1 MSKQII
7 SSSVGSE
14 TPIQITQ
21 IYVEKI
27 NKIIKSGFTEQEKL
41 ETVKKHQVIYNIGI
55 EFVKRSEENLGNPLK
70 EFENRVLACECFNK
84 IVNSVDATEY
94 LLLDAKPRIP
104 KEIYLGSFMNLG
116 NYLKTIVEGLV
127 NEKIGLL
134 HQNNANRKVQIDLT
148 LSQIEQAIFNKSL
161 SSFIS
166 ILQVNFEDPDAIKQI
181 TSIYSQLTYFS
192 QSNYEICS
200 KYLNESLMFDPT
212 NANIHYNLAH
222 IYQRMNRLETSLIH
236 YKLAIGL
243 SRPYDENGSLRQ
255 IAEESRKLVINC
267 YNGLASI
274 YRGIKKWPEAL
285 HFLQKAHSILPE
297 DPDINNQLG
306 VTLTEMRETELAEK
320 HYQLA
325 IKHYQQTFVSTDSK
339 FLLGEIYLNFG
350 HLHSY
355 NGDNNKSIEC
365 YNNSLK
371 VVPKFSLPFCNK
383 LMNLCYLF
391 DQLPDDNKMYI
402 KDQHV
407 LINKLYAKNTKP
419 YVFDKNYFNTQ
430 KINVAIISGDFLDHP
445 VSFFISTYLKN
456 FDHTKFNLTCY
467 SECVIDTSL
476 FNEKINFKIIKNM
489 SQENA
494 SALIYKD
501 QIHILLDLT
510 GLTSFNRMDIF
521 AFKPAPIQV
530 TYIGYP
536 NTTGLYEMDY
546 RIVDNITDGDDLS
559 ISQKFYTEK
568 LITLPNAFMCYNP
581 FGITRTPFT
590 LPEITDTPRLKN
602 TKELIIGNF
611 NRVNKITDSVIIEYN
626 KILLAHKNVKFL
638 FKTKSLI
645 NLRIRKEFLNKF
657 DKKVQDR
664 IIIINCTL
672 SHQKHLATYNQ
683 MDIAID
689 TMVYSGTTT
698 SCEALTQ
705 GVPVFSWYDSKFFF
719 HASNVT
725 ASILKNSDLDFYV
738 CDTTDEIIDK
748 IQILLDKPIEF
759 WKTQKEE
766 TKRKF
771 LNGKFTN
778 KELYMKNIQKLFTDL
793 FEKHRVI

>member
-7 SSSVGSE
+7 SSSVGRES
-14 TPIQITQ
+14 PVQITQ
-21 IYVEKI
+21 SFVEKI
-27 NKIIKSGFTEQEKL
+27 NKIIKSEFTEQEKL
-41 ETVKKHQVIYNIGI
+41 DNVKNHRKLADLAN
-55 EFVKRSEENLGNPLK
+55 EFISRSIDCKNPLK

-84 IVNSVDATEY
+84 IINSVDSTEY
-94 LLLDAKPRIP
+94 LLISSTPRVSR
-104 KEIYLGSFMNLG
+104 ELYLSSLMNLG
-116 NYLKTIVEGLV
+116 NYLKTIIEGLV
-127 NEKIGLL
+127 AEKIQLL
-134 HQNNANRKVQIDLT
+134 HQNNATRKVQIDLT
-148 LSQIEQAIFNKSL
+148 LSPIEQAIFNKSL
-161 SSFIS
+161 GSFIA
-166 ILQVNFEDPDAIKQI
+166 ILQVSFEDPDAIKQI

-192 QSNYEICS
+192 QSNYEVCS

-212 NANIHYNLAH
+212 NPNIHYNLAH
-222 IYQRMNRLETSLIH
+222 IYQRMNRLEVSLIH
-236 YKLAIGL
+236 YKLSIGL

-255 IAEESRKLVINC
+255 IGEESRRLVINC

-274 YRGIKKWPEAL
+274 YRGIKKWPEAYY
-285 HFLQKAHSILPE
+285 FLMKAHSILPE

-306 VTLTEMRETELAEK
+306 VTLTELRETEKADH

-325 IKHYQQTFVSTDSK
+325 IKHYQQTFVSTDPK
-339 FLLGEIYLNFG
+339 FLLAEVYLNYG
-350 HLHSY
+350 HKFSY
-355 NGDNNKSIEC
+355 DGDNNKSIEC
-365 YNNSLK
+365 YNQSLK

-383 LMNLCYLF
+383 LMNLCYIF
-391 DQLPDDNKMYI
+391 DDLPDDNKMYI

-407 LINKLYAKNTKP
+407 LINKLYAKNPKP
-419 YVFDKNYFNTQ
+419 YTFDKNYFNTP
-430 KINVAIISGDFLDHP
+430 KINIGIISGDFLDHP
-445 VSFFISTYLKN
+445 VSFFICTYLKN

-467 SECVIDTSL
+467 SECIIDTSL
-476 FNEKINFKIIKNM
+476 FNDKIKFKIIKNM

-494 SALIYKD
+494 SELIYKD
-501 QIHILLDLT
+501 RIHILLDLT

-521 AFKPAPIQV
+521 AFKPAPIQI

-568 LITLPNAFMCYNP
+568 LIALKNCFLCYDP
-581 FGITRTPFT
+581 IGITRTPFT

-611 NRVNKITDSVIIEYN
+611 NRTNKITDSVIIEYN
-626 KILLAHKNVKFL
+626 KILLAHSNVKFL

-657 DKKVQDR
+657 DKKVRNR
-664 IIIINCTL
+664 IIILDCTL
-672 SHQKHLATYNQ
+672 SHKQHLETYNQ

-689 TMVYSGTTT
+689 TFPYSGTTT
-698 SCEALTQ
+698 TCEALTA
-705 GVPVFSWYDSKFFF
+705 GCATFSIYDSTWYF
-719 HASNVT
+719 HAQNVSC
-725 ASILKNSDLDFYV
+725 SILKNSDLDFYV
-738 CDTTDEIIDK
+738 CNNTEEIIDK

-766 TKRKF
+766 TRRKF

-778 KELYMKNIQKLFTDL
+778 KDLYMKNIEKLFTDL